1 MTKNPSENIEIWN
14 IDKLIPYA
22 NNARTHSD
30 EQIAQIASSIKEW
43 GFTIPIL
50 ADESGMIIAGHGRVQ
65 AARKLKINELPVM
78 VAKNWTEEQKRA
90 YVIADNKLALNAGW
104 DDELLKLE
112 MDFLDKSGFDL
123 DLIGFSEEELND
135 FEEMEENETTGL
147 VDDDQTPE
155 VSKKVTTVLGDV
167 WLLGN
172 HRIMCGDST
181 DINAIEKLMNGDKA
195 DMVFTD
201 PPYGVSIVGAS
212 SKVGGGCII
221 SSKKYAKIIGDD
233 TTQTAKDF
241 YSSCVAFGFENFI
254 IWGGNYFT
262 DFLHPSQ
269 CWLVWDKKNNGDFA
283 DVELAWCSVDR
294 SAKLYSYLWNGMSR
308 EGDRKSELISRVHP
322 TQKPVGLFVNIFNDF
337 NFNSVFDGFLGSGST
352 LIACEKTNKK
362 CYGME
367 LSPDYCDVIVK
378 RWQDFTG
385 NEAILESNG
394 KTFNELS
401 DS

>member
-104 DDELLKLE
+104 DYELLKLE

-172 HRIMCGDST
+172 HRIMCGDSM

>member
-172 HRIMCGDST
+172 HRIMCGDSM